1 VIGSIAMSSDEHDA
15 RPGDEVE
22 QILRLVAEGHMS
34 PQEADAVLDE
44 LDSASHGRGSRGRGA
59 DDPGRR
65 GDERGRESF
74 RHARIEVTERGRSVV
89 NMRVPIFP
97 LSLGR
102 HALTHVPGLSEDNV
116 DHITEAIERG
126 LTGRI
131 LEVQDGDGDG
141 VRITV
146 E

>member
-1 VIGSIAMSSDEHDA
+1 MSRDTNA
-15 RPGDEVE
+15 RPDDVDE
-22 QILRLVAEGHMS
+22 ILRLVAEGHMS
-34 PQEADAVLDE
+34 PEEADAVLSE
-44 LDSASHGRGSRGRGA
+44 LDGSSRSRWSRRLEAGERTEV
-59 DDPGRR
+59 DDRR
-65 GDERGRESF
+65 RDAF

-89 NMRVPIFP
+89 NMRIPILP
-97 LSLGR
+97 LALGR

-116 DHITEAIERG
+116 DHITQAIERG

-131 LEVQDGDGDG
+131 LEVQDDDGDG

>member
-1 VIGSIAMSSDEHDA
+1 MNADENAA
-15 RPGDEVE
+15 RQPDEVE
-22 QILRLVAEGHMS
+22 EILRLVAEGHMS
-34 PQEADAVLDE
+34 PQEADAVLSE
-44 LDSASHGRGSRGRGA
+44 LDSGSGSRRSAGRA
-59 DDPGRR
+59 AAERAR
-65 GDERGRESF
+65 QVRGRESF

-89 NMRVPIFP
+89 NMRVPILP
-97 LSLGR
+97 LDLGR

-131 LEVQDGDGDG
+131 LEVQDEDGDG

>member
-1 VIGSIAMSSDEHDA
+1 MSADEHAA
-15 RPGDEVE
+15 RQPDEVE
-22 QILRLVAEGHMS
+22 EILRLVAEGHMS
-34 PQEADAVLDE
+34 PQEADAVLSE
-44 LDSASHGRGSRGRGA
+44 LESASELRGSRGRGA
-59 DDPGRR
+59 SDRDRVV
-65 GDERGRESF
+65 DSRGRESF

-97 LSLGR
+97 LDLGR

>member
-1 VIGSIAMSSDEHDA
+1 MGSASRDAHDSA
-15 RPGDEVE
+15 ERQPDDVQE
-22 QILRLVAEGHMS
+22 ILRLVAEGHLS
-34 PQEADAVLDE
+34 PLEADAVLSE
-44 LDSASHGRGSRGRGA
+44 LDSASQRSGSASRAPSDRA
-59 DDPGRR
+59 RDD
-65 GDERGRESF
+65 RGRESF

-97 LSLGR
+97 LALGR

>member
-1 VIGSIAMSSDEHDA
+1 VTGFDSMNADERAA
-15 RPGDEVE
+15 RQPDEVE
-22 QILRLVAEGHMS
+22 EILQLVAEGHMS
-34 PQEADAVLDE
+34 PQEADAVLSE
-44 LDSASHGRGSRGRGA
+44 LESASRTRGSARGGDAHRA
-59 DDPGRR
+59 RDD
-65 GDERGRESF
+65 RGRESF
-74 RHARIEVTERGRSVV
+74 RHARIEVTERGRSIV
-89 NMRVPIFP
+89 NMRVPILP
-97 LSLGR
+97 LALGR

>member
-1 VIGSIAMSSDEHDA
+1 MGFDSMNADERTEQHT
-15 RPGDEVE
+15 DEVE
-22 QILRLVAEGHMS
+22 EILRLVAEGHMS
-34 PQEADAVLDE
+34 PQEADAVLSE
-44 LDSASHGRGSRGRGA
+44 LESARSRGSASRAADRGR
-59 DDPGRR
+59 DDRS
-65 GDERGRESF
+65 RESF

-97 LSLGR
+97 LALGR

>member
-1 VIGSIAMSSDEHDA
+1 MNADERAA
-15 RPGDEVE
+15 RQLEEVE
-22 QILRLVAEGHMS
+22 EILRLVAEGHMS
-34 PQEADAVLDE
+34 PQEADAVLSE
-44 LDSASHGRGSRGRGA
+44 LESASGSRRAAGRVAA
-59 DDPGRR
+59 DRAR
-65 GDERGRESF
+65 GDRGRESF

-89 NMRVPIFP
+89 NMRVPILP
-97 LSLGR
+97 LDLGR